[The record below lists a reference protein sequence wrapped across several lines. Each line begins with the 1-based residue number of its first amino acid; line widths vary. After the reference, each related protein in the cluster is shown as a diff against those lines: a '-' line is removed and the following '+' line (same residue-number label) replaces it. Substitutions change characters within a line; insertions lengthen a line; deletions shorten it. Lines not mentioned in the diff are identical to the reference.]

1 MISILLNLG
10 YFKIGTLRGG
20 NITEMGIVVAK
31 EVFEASGRGKMEICL
46 RKCPKNHFDLKL

>member
-1 MISILLNLG
+1 MISTLLNLS

-20 NITEMGIVVAK
+20 NITEMGIVMAK

-46 RKCPKNHFDLKL
+46 GKCPKNHFDLKL